1 MKKQK
6 PNVKQKDHL
15 QNVLNRK
22 VLIRVQEVVVVVVF
36 IFGYQPKRT
45 GELLH
50 RQAAVQAN
58 YIPKLQMFP
67 FKK

>member
-22 VLIRVQEVVVVVVF
+22 VLIRVQEVVVVF